1 MIKFNLNFQLNR
13 FPCQPRLAL
22 VRPSPLFWLGTL
34 VKTCELF
41 WGLGG
46 ISELPGEGAA
56 GYGTPLR
63 RLAKRRKQEIRKSE
77 NQK

>member
-1 MIKFNLNFQLNR
+1 
-13 FPCQPRLAL
+13 LA
-22 VRPSPLFWLGTL
+22 SGY
-34 VKTCELF
+34 